1 MASGGHGG
9 SCMND
14 EVIGAMVTCSGDTT
28 TTTTTTTTMSGSST
42 TGASVGAAHGYGA
55 SACFASLALLAAL
68 WISQVIA
75 NGHLCDRRAACAA
88 AKLVHKK
95 VGMAPPELGTL
106 FYVEEAKYKA
116 EKALIAAKF
125 TGSAL
130 QTKKFDPQ
138 KDAKKP
144 DFLAKNPTGK
154 VPYLETEKGCIFTSN
169 AVARYVA
176 RSRGD
181 LGLYGDS
188 FDEEGSVDTWLD
200 FCLHEV
206 EVPLM
211 AWVYPVLGMM
221 EEVPSA
227 TKDAQEDVKKALK
240 VMEGQLA
247 TSAFLVGDSVTLA
260 DIALVCALKE
270 GFKRVFDSNF
280 RKPFPKTCQW
290 FEKCCK
296 MQPFKAVL
304 GEVALCTAPE
314 KPRAVLPA
322 FAPPA
327 REKGDKK
334 AEKPAEKKADA
345 KPAEKKAAAK
355 PSEKAAAKPAEKAA
369 AKPSEKA
376 AAKPAEKAAAKP
388 AEKAAAKAPGQ
399 ANGASSGD
407 ADLEAKITDLGN
419 QIRTKKEQLKAQGLS
434 GKKADADPEVK
445 AMVEQLQQLKGQR

>member
-1 MASGGHGG
+1 MRTSVVAAAVGAAVAQLLTLGIPSRAAWAWANSPPKCKLPEGATWTFDGATTVTAGTMANVMCSAGNASVATVSCPASTGMSGDTPWWSTCGHGG

-55 SACFASLALLAAL
+55 SACFASLALLA
-68 WISQVIA
+68 
-75 NGHLCDRRAACAA
+75 
-88 AKLVHKK
+88 

-227 TKDAQEDVKKALK
+227 TKDAQE
-240 VMEGQLA
+240 
-247 TSAFLVGDSVTLA
+247 
-260 DIALVCALKE
+260 
-270 GFKRVFDSNF
+270 
-280 RKPFPKTCQW
+280 KT
-290 FEKCCK
+290 
-296 MQPFKAVL
+296 
-304 GEVALCTAPE
+304 
-314 KPRAVLPA
+314 
-322 FAPPA
+322 
-327 REKGDKK
+327 
-334 AEKPAEKKADA
+334 
-345 KPAEKKAAAK
+345 
-355 PSEKAAAKPAEKAA
+355 
-369 AKPSEKA
+369 
-376 AAKPAEKAAAKP
+376 
-388 AEKAAAKAPGQ
+388 
-399 ANGASSGD
+399 
-407 ADLEAKITDLGN
+407 
-419 QIRTKKEQLKAQGLS
+419 
-434 GKKADADPEVK
+434 
-445 AMVEQLQQLKGQR
+445 

>member
-1 MASGGHGG
+1 
-9 SCMND
+9 
-14 EVIGAMVTCSGDTT
+14 
-28 TTTTTTTTMSGSST
+28 
-42 TGASVGAAHGYGA
+42 
-55 SACFASLALLAAL
+55 
-68 WISQVIA
+68 
-75 NGHLCDRRAACAA
+75 
-88 AKLVHKK
+88 
-95 VGMAPPELGTL
+95 
-106 FYVEEAKYKA
+106 
-116 EKALIAAKF
+116 
-125 TGSAL
+125 
-130 QTKKFDPQ
+130 
-138 KDAKKP
+138 
-144 DFLAKNPTGK
+144 
-154 VPYLETEKGCIFTSN
+154 
-169 AVARYVA
+169 
-176 RSRGD
+176 
-181 LGLYGDS
+181 
-188 FDEEGSVDTWLD
+188 
-200 FCLHEV
+200 
-206 EVPLM
+206 
-211 AWVYPVLGMM
+211 
-221 EEVPSA
+221 
-227 TKDAQEDVKKALK
+227 
-240 VMEGQLA
+240 MEGQLA